1 MLIIIKLLHF
11 NYPEGNRI
19 RTKLSL
25 LLALVGLL
33 IVGAAFV
40 TNTPQRMMMVVLGLI
55 IACGG
60 CLVLLATDRFVN
72 QHRSFITV
80 VTGLFILLIIG
91 YVIKVL

>member
-1 MLIIIKLLHF
+1 M
-11 NYPEGNRI
+11 

-55 IACGG
+55 IG
-60 CLVLLATDRFVN
+60 LVLLATDRFVN

>member
-1 MLIIIKLLHF
+1 M
-11 NYPEGNRI
+11 

-60 CLVLLATDRFVN
+60 CLVLLATDRLSTSTAASSLWLPVFL
-72 QHRSFITV
+72 SSSLS
-80 VTGLFILLIIG
+80 VTS
-91 YVIKVL
+91 